1 MAADRRESE
10 DDSGLLYE
18 LHEKMREIVT
28 GFNDT
33 VSGRCAVCLEPF
45 CSEDVDQKF
54 TERPDLVRIDQCFH
68 RFHLLCVHR
77 DWFMQRNQE
86 KDDYGCVISYK
97 LPDSKMCPI
106 CRR

>member
-1 MAADRRESE
+1 M
-10 DDSGLLYE
+10 
-18 LHEKMREIVT
+18 T

-45 CSEDVDQKF
+45 CSEQVDQKF

-86 KDDYGCVISYK
+86 KDEYGCTIEYK
-97 LPDSKMCPI
+97 VPDTKMCPI
-106 CRR
+106 CRRQVAVTEIEYIQH